1 MEPRS
6 PCTGL
11 AADLAGL
18 VAHPAAC
25 LPHGCT
31 VSSPEPPPCLG
42 FRSLSPHHAGSEPG
56 GSGSW
61 SSWLHWPSK
70 GPWGRAGWGSPRPFC
85 ARSNTHREATLLL
98 FPAMGRQGSTANTM
112 PTHPGHT
119 AASPQRV
126 IRKQL
131 SSEPSAPQRQ
141 RMSRQQTFPSDPAIG
156 TGHMD
161 FPASSARP
169 RI

>member
-1 MEPRS
+1 MALKPLPDTPFLPVCLCPGDAEIAGELGIRMEPRS
-6 PCTGL
+6 PCTRL

-31 VSSPEPPPCLG
+31 VSSPEPPPCLR

-70 GPWGRAGWGSPRPFC
+70 GPWGRAGWEEPQAFLCTQQHSQGSYAAALPNHGKAGKHCQHHAYAPRPHSSF
-85 ARSNTHREATLLL
+85 
-98 FPAMGRQGSTANTM
+98 
-112 PTHPGHT
+112 
-119 AASPQRV
+119 
-126 IRKQL
+126 
-131 SSEPSAPQRQ
+131 SSE
-141 RMSRQQTFPSDPAIG
+141 
-156 TGHMD
+156 GHQE
-161 FPASSARP
+161 AAEL
-169 RI
+169 